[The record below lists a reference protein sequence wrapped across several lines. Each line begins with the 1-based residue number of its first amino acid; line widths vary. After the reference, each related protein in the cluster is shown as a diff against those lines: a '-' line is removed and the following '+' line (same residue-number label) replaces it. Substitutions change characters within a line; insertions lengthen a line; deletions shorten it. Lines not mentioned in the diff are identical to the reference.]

1 MRYLKPEM
9 EIVELKVEDIIVTSF
24 VGEENGTPGNE
35 GDITTPD
42 NDWGN

>member
-1 MRYLKPEM
+1 MKYLKPEM

-24 VGEENGTPGNE
+24 VAEGAGTPSNE

-42 NDWGN
+42 TDWGN